1 MAKSNKKTKAKKSKS
16 VAPKVAPKFPD
27 WLLNARWHMLGLFA
41 LSVLLYVNTFSHEY
55 AQDDAIVIYDNMF
68 TSDGVKGIPGILQND
83 TFYGFFK
90 EEGKA
95 NLVAGGRYRP
105 FTLILFALEVQLFGL
120 SPMIG
125 HLMNALYYA
134 LTVVVLYL
142 VVFQFF
148 STESS
153 NAKAYFT
160 ALVTALLFAAHPIH
174 TEVVANIKGRD
185 EIFTLLGSLLAL
197 YCSFKAMKTKQIVW
211 HFLAGVF
218 FFMALMSKENA
229 ITFLAI
235 VPLTYFFFTKTEVLD
250 WIKSTIPFIVAAGV
264 FLFIRTQILGFSLGD
279 TSMELMNNPFL
290 KIENGTYVNFTFGE
304 KLATIL
310 FAMGKYL
317 QLLFFP
323 ITLTHDY
330 YPRQIDL
337 MQWTDWSV
345 LLSLITYL
353 GLSAYAL
360 VGLLKK
366 NPLSYAILFFLIT
379 FSIVSNV
386 LFPVGTHM
394 SERFM
399 FMPSVGFCMAIALLL
414 WNQFLAKKKTG
425 NLNIAMGLVLLV
437 VLAYSIRTITR
448 NTVWKNNYTLFT
460 NDIENSPNSAKL
472 RNAVGGE
479 LITQSVQR
487 EDFSEA
493 QKTAMQREAVGHLLE
508 AIKLHPNYKNS
519 YLLLGNAHNYLKE
532 YEKAIQYYQ
541 QALSL
546 DPSYSEAD
554 NNLGI
559 TYRDAGR
566 YYGEQKGDLGRA
578 IQYLEQAYAYRPDE
592 YETVRLL
599 GVAYGIQG
607 NSAKAIE
614 YFKKGIELNPE
625 DADAFFNLGTAWLN
639 AGDTEKAN
647 FYHQKA
653 LELDPEVLNRRQKK

>member
-1 MAKSNKKTKAKKSKS
+1 MAKSNKKTKAKKGKT
-16 VAPKVAPKFPD
+16 VAPKVEHKYPD
-27 WLLNARWHMLGLFA
+27 WLLNARWHMLGLFV
-41 LSVLLYVNTFSHEY
+41 LSILLYVNTFSHEY

-68 TSDGVKGIPGILQND
+68 TSDGVQGIPGILQND

-120 SPMIG
+120 SPTVG

-134 LTVVVLYL
+134 LTVVLLYL
-142 VVFQFF
+142 VVFQIVAVN
-148 STESS
+148 TA
-153 NAKAYFT
+153 NPKAYFI
-160 ALVTALLFAAHPIH
+160 ALVTALIFAAHPIH

-197 YCSFKAMKTKQIVW
+197 YCSFRAMKTKQIVW
-211 HFLAGVF
+211 HLLAGIS

-250 WIKSTIPFIVAAGV
+250 WIKSTIPFIVAAAL

-290 KIENGTYVNFTFGE
+290 KIENGVYVDFTFSE
-304 KLATIL
+304 KMATIL

-317 QLLFFP
+317 QLLCFP

-337 MQWTDWSV
+337 MQWTDWRV
-345 LLSLITYL
+345 LLSLLVYL
-353 GLSAYAL
+353 GLTVYAL

-379 FSIVSNV
+379 FSIVSNI

-399 FMPSVGFCMAIALLL
+399 FMPSVGFCMAITLLL
-414 WNQFLAKKKTG
+414 WNQFLVGKQTR
-425 NLNIAMGLVLLV
+425 NLNLAMGLVLV
-437 VLAYSIRTITR
+437 VVFAFSIRTIVR
-448 NTVWKNNYTLFT
+448 NSVWKDNYTLFT
-460 NDIENSPNSAKL
+460 HDIENSPNSAKL

-479 LITQSVQR
+479 LITQSVKQK
-487 EDFSEA
+487 DLSDT

-532 YEKAIQYYQ
+532 YEQAIQYYQ
-541 QALSL
+541 RALSI
-546 DPSYSEAD
+546 DPSYNEAD

-566 YYGEQKGDLGRA
+566 YYGEQKGDLPRA

-625 DADAFFNLGTAWLN
+625 DADAFFNLGTAWFN
-639 AGDTEKAN
+639 AGDAEKAN

-653 LELDPEVLNRRQKK
+653 LELDPEVLNRRQNK

>member
-1 MAKSNKKTKAKKSKS
+1 
-16 VAPKVAPKFPD
+16 
-27 WLLNARWHMLGLFA
+27 
-41 LSVLLYVNTFSHEY
+41 
-55 AQDDAIVIYDNMF
+55 
-68 TSDGVKGIPGILQND
+68 
-83 TFYGFFK
+83 
-90 EEGKA
+90 
-95 NLVAGGRYRP
+95 
-105 FTLILFALEVQLFGL
+105 
-120 SPMIG
+120 
-125 HLMNALYYA
+125 
-134 LTVVVLYL
+134 
-142 VVFQFF
+142 
-148 STESS
+148 
-153 NAKAYFT
+153 
-160 ALVTALLFAAHPIH
+160 
-174 TEVVANIKGRD
+174 
-185 EIFTLLGSLLAL
+185 
-197 YCSFKAMKTKQIVW
+197 
-211 HFLAGVF
+211 
-218 FFMALMSKENA
+218 
-229 ITFLAI
+229 
-235 VPLTYFFFTKTEVLD
+235 
-250 WIKSTIPFIVAAGV
+250 
-264 FLFIRTQILGFSLGD
+264 
-279 TSMELMNNPFL
+279 
-290 KIENGTYVNFTFGE
+290 
-304 KLATIL
+304 
-310 FAMGKYL
+310 
-317 QLLFFP
+317 
-323 ITLTHDY
+323 
-330 YPRQIDL
+330 